1 MESSTFTTWLYVA
14 NGVGVDVKLRAIE
27 GTVGVLVLGTER
39 GIRTDGIRNLRRMET
54 AIVRCGRRIAGKL
67 RLR

>member
-14 NGVGVDVKLRAIE
+14 NGVGVEEKLRAIE
-27 GTVGVLVLGTER
+27 RIVGVWVLGTEG

-54 AIVRCGRRIAGKL
+54 AIVRCGRRSAGKL
-67 RLR
+67 KLR